1 MQINSD
7 FEFLIKLVVIGDSGV
22 GKTNFIFQFTEG
34 RFSSVH
40 VTTVGFDYK
49 SKIIKLPNKKKVI
62 KLQIWDTAGQE
73 RYMALNKNLFQKV
86 QGIILMY
93 DLTNRDSFEHVQSW
107 LNLIKKNVSNKT
119 VMLVANKL
127 DLAEEKRIVT
137 EEEGEDIGKKND
149 MLFFEGSGAS
159 GENVDKIFT
168 KMAEEVYTKLID
180 ERSEKGE
187 YENKNLKLDKK
198 KVKRKNVVDI
208 AIAHIL
214 SYLLFF

>member
-34 RFSSVH
+34 RFSRAH
-40 VTTVGFDYK
+40 VTTIGFDYK

-73 RYMALNKNLFQKV
+73 RYMAVNKNLFQKV

-107 LNLIKKNVSNKT
+107 LNLVKKNVSNKI

-168 KMAEEVYTKLID
+168 KMAEMVYTKLID
-180 ERSEKGE
+180 ERSERGD
-187 YENKNLKLDKK
+187 YENNNLKLDKNNSK
-198 KVKRKNVVDI
+198 KKKCC
-208 AIAHIL
+208 
-214 SYLLFF
+214 

>member
-62 KLQIWDTAGQE
+62 KLQVWDTAGQE

-93 DLTNRDSFEHVQSW
+93 DLTNRDSFEHIQSW

-168 KMAEEVYTKLID
+168 KMAEEIYTKLID

-187 YENKNLKLDKK
+187 YENKNLKLDNNKNDKK
-198 KVKRKNVVDI
+198 K
-208 AIAHIL
+208 
-214 SYLLFF
+214 FC